1 MIFRVKYRNMKGKV
15 VSEVFQSVNKNILYL
30 TLQQKGIAPL
40 EVLDQ
45 DEGPEVVVP
54 REQHGNKINL
64 TWLFWVFGGLLLL
77 VGGVV
82 IGNVFLS
89 KKDGNGEY
97 DSRIEKRVVNS
108 LHKSLKTNIENAY
121 STIEKTSREEVKGN
135 PVDQPVL
142 QPPANEPVTPQPE
155 TPQLTPMQQQYQNMT
170 EEERFQRVNRLER
183 RISLSERVY
192 QNNLLSTEALQQLSM
207 GERDAY
213 EKEMSDRQIKIEQM
227 KRNVDEFLSCFT
239 PDEYQRFQAWYD
251 SVLSLDDKRREER
264 LNRLRR

>member
-64 TWLFWVFGGLLLL
+64 TWLFLVFGGLLLL

-108 LHKSLKTNIENAY
+108 LHKSSKTNIGNSY
-121 STIEKTSREEVKGN
+121 STIEKTSREEVKSN

-155 TPQLTPMQQQYQNMT
+155 TPQLTPIQRQYQNMT

-192 QNNLLSTEALQQLSM
+192 QNNLLSAEALQQLSI
-207 GERDAY
+207 GEREAY

-227 KRNVDEFLSCFT
+227 KQNVDEFLSCFT

-264 LNRLRR
+264 LNRFRR